1 MTFTLTVPSIWREL
15 ALTVEKVNAKMS
27 FLVLRFV
34 NTIFFQAD
42 AVDLAMKF

>member
-1 MTFTLTVPSIWREL
+1 MTVTLTVPSIWRE
-15 ALTVEKVNAKMS
+15 LTVEKVNAKMS